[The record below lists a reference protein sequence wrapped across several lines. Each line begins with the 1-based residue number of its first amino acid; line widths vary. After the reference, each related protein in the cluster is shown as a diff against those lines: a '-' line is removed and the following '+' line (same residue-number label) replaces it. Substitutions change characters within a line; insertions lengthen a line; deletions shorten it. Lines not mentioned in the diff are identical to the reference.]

1 MSSLNYVT
9 VAPVLHAMRA
19 SIVAT
24 CLLLGACAESPVASD
39 SNQPAQQLSNQA
51 QSFGAVGSVS
61 DGVFS
66 SEQSRRGEAQYLD
79 VCERCH
85 EKDLAGG
92 GDLDEFVPPIV
103 GDEFLS
109 EWAQWSVGDLF
120 EFMTLE
126 MPPKRSERAEVT
138 ADMYADILAYILEQ
152 NGFPSGQA
160 ELPPDMNP
168 LINIDMSVSK

>member
-1 MSSLNYVT
+1 MT
-9 VAPVLHAMRA
+9 VAPVLYRMRA
-19 SIVAT
+19 SIVAA
-24 CLLLGACAESPVASD
+24 CLLLSACAESPVAAD
-39 SNQPAQQLSNQA
+39 VDQAAPQLSNQA
-51 QSFGAVGSVS
+51 QSLDTVRSVS

-66 SEQSRRGEAQYLD
+66 SEQSRRGEAQYLE

-109 EWAQWSVGDLF
+109 EWAQWSVGDLY

-138 ADMYADILAYILEQ
+138 TDMYADILAYILEQ
-152 NGFPSGQA
+152 NGFPSGRA
-160 ELPPDMNP
+160 ELPPDMDP
-168 LINIDMSVSK
+168 LVNIDMSMSK

>member
-1 MSSLNYVT
+1 MT
-9 VAPVLHAMRA
+9 VVPILHRIRA

-39 SNQPAQQLSNQA
+39 GNQAAPELSIQA
-51 QSFGAVGSVS
+51 QSLDAVISVS

-66 SEQSRRGEAQYLD
+66 SEQSRRGEAQYLE

-126 MPPKRSERAEVT
+126 MPPKRKDRAEVT
-138 ADMYADILAYILEQ
+138 PDMYADILAYILEQ

-160 ELPPDMNP
+160 ELPPDMDP
-168 LINIDMSVSK
+168 LVEIDMSVSK

>member
-1 MSSLNYVT
+1 M
-9 VAPVLHAMRA
+9 APVLHSMCA

-24 CLLLGACAESPVASD
+24 CLLLGGCAESPVAAD
-39 SNQPAQQLSNQA
+39 GTQAAPQLSSQA
-51 QSFGAVGSVS
+51 QSLGAMSSVS

-66 SEQSRRGEAQYLD
+66 FEQSRRGEAQYVD
-79 VCERCH
+79 ICERCH
-85 EKDLAGG
+85 EKDLGGG

-103 GDEFLS
+103 GEEFLS
-109 EWAQWSVGDLF
+109 EWAQWSVGDLY

-126 MPPKRSERAEVT
+126 MPPKRKERAEVT

-152 NGFPSGQA
+152 NGFPSGKA
-160 ELPPDMNP
+160 ELPPDMDP

>member
-1 MSSLNYVT
+1 MT
-9 VAPVLHAMRA
+9 VAPELHRMRA

-24 CLLLGACAESPVASD
+24 LFLIGGCAESPVATD
-39 SNQPAQQLSNQA
+39 GTQVAPQLSTQA
-51 QSFGAVGSVS
+51 QSLDVVSSVG

-66 SEQSRRGEAQYLD
+66 VEQSRRGEVQYLEI
-79 VCERCH
+79 CERCH
-85 EKDLAGG
+85 EKNLGGG

-103 GDEFLS
+103 GEEFLS

-138 ADMYADILAYILEQ
+138 ANMHIDILAYILEQ
-152 NGFPSGQA
+152 NGFPAGQA
-160 ELPPDMNP
+160 ELPPDMDP
-168 LINIDMSVSK
+168 LVNIDISVSK

>member
-1 MSSLNYVT
+1 M
-9 VAPVLHAMRA
+9 APVLLRMHA

-24 CLLLGACAESPVASD
+24 CLLIGACAEAPTQSD
-39 SNQPAQQLSNQA
+39 GLQEPRQSSSQA
-51 QSFGAVGSVS
+51 MQSLDTVSSVS

-66 SEQSRRGEAQYLD
+66 REQSRRGEARYLET
-79 VCERCH
+79 CEKCH

-103 GDEFLS
+103 GEEFLS
-109 EWAQWSVGDLF
+109 EWAQWSVGDLY

-126 MPPKRSERAEVT
+126 MPPKRKERAEVT

-152 NGFPSGQA
+152 NGFPSGPA
-160 ELPPDMNP
+160 ELPPDMDP
-168 LINIDMSVSK
+168 LVTIEMSPSK